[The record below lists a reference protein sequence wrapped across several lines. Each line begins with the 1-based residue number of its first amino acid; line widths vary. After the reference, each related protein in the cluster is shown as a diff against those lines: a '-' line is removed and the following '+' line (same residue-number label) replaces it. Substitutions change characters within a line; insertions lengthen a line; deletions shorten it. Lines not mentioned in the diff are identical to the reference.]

1 MSDRIAD
8 IWGTRTPH
16 PAGADW
22 PVRVD
27 QYLEP
32 DVREAD
38 VKWVQSACVL
48 CSNGCGMDIAV
59 HDGRIVGVRGRVSD
73 RVNHGRLGP
82 KGLFGW
88 QANNSPD
95 RLTTPLVRRKGA
107 LEPAG
112 WDEAMDLVVQQSRKV
127 LGEQG
132 PLGMGFYNSGQL
144 FVEDY
149 YTLSLVVR
157 AGIGTPHL
165 DGNTRLCT
173 ATADFALK
181 ETFGTDGNPGSLTD
195 FDSCDTLF
203 AVGHNMPETHT
214 VLWSRFLDRLEGP
227 DRPRLVVADPR
238 PTRIA
243 READVHLPLRSGTNL
258 ALLNG
263 IQHELIANGWIDREF
278 IDQHTVGFDKLEE
291 TVKRYPPQRVA
302 EICGVSADAV
312 REAARVIGEG
322 ERLVSTCLQGVYQ
335 SHQATASACQVNN
348 ITLLRGM
355 VGKPGCTVFQMNGQ
369 PTSQNTRETGANG
382 DFTGMRNWQNPKHVA
397 DVAKI
402 WNVDPLQIPTWAP
415 PTHAM
420 QIFRY
425 AEEGSIRFLWIIA
438 TNPAVSLPELHRIR
452 SILEQERLFVVVSD
466 AFLTETAQLADVV
479 LPAALW
485 GEKTGTYTNHDRTVH
500 LSEKA
505 VDPPG
510 DARVDMDI
518 LREYASRL
526 ELRDKDGAPL
536 IKWRTPEEC
545 FEAFKQVTRGRPCD
559 YSGLSYDELRG
570 GSGLQWPRREGESE
584 SEERLY
590 TDHEFN
596 TDTEYCEDYGHD
608 LLTGASFERKD
619 HAQLG
624 AAGRAILKAADY
636 LPQHEPPNEK
646 YPLLFTNGRTVY
658 HFHTRTKT
666 GRARQ
671 LRDAAPDVWV
681 EISAAD
687 AERFGIAEGDMVRI
701 ESVRGRLEAK
711 ARLTEIP
718 EGIVFAPFHF
728 GYWDEAEV
736 SSNGPKKERSEHSRA
751 ANELTITEWDPVSKQ
766 PIFKCA
772 AVRVSKLA
780 DASEIRDVGEMAGR
794 QS

>member
-1 MSDRIAD
+1 MTDRIAD

-16 PAGADW
+16 AAGSDW

-32 DVREAD
+32 EVQERDVE
-38 VKWVQSACVL
+38 WVQSACVL

-59 HDGRIVGVRGRVSD
+59 HDGRIAGVRGRASD

-82 KGLFGW
+82 KGLYGW

-95 RLTTPLVRRKGA
+95 RLTTPLIRRDGA
-107 LEPAG
+107 LESAG
-112 WDEAMDLVVQQSRKV
+112 WDEAMDLVVERSRKV
-127 LGEQG
+127 LDEQG

-149 YTLSLVVR
+149 YTLSLLVR
-157 AGIGTPHL
+157 GGIGTPHL

-195 FDSCDTLF
+195 FDACDTLF
-203 AVGHNMPETHT
+203 AIGHNIPETHT
-214 VLWSRFLDRLEGP
+214 VLWMRILDRLKGP

-278 IDQHTVGFDKLEE
+278 VDRHTVGFDKLQE
-291 TVKRYPPQRVA
+291 VVQRYPPQRVA
-302 EICGVSADAV
+302 EICGVSADDV
-312 REAARVIGEG
+312 REAAQVIGEG
-322 ERLVSTCLQGVYQ
+322 QRLVSTCLQGVYQ

-348 ITLLRGM
+348 INLLRGM
-355 VGKPGCTVFQMNGQ
+355 IGKPGCTVFQMNGQ
-369 PTSQNTRETGANG
+369 PTAQNTRETGADG
-382 DFTGMRNWQNPKHVA
+382 DFTGMRNWQNPEHVEE
-397 DVAKI
+397 VAKI
-402 WNVDPLQIPTWAP
+402 WNLDSLQIPTWAP
-415 PTHAM
+415 PTHVM

-438 TNPAVSLPELHRIR
+438 TNPAVSLPELQRIR

-505 VDPPG
+505 VNPPG
-510 DARVDMDI
+510 NARPDMDI
-518 LREYASRL
+518 LREYASKL
-526 ELRDKDGAPL
+526 DLRDKDGAPL
-536 IKWRTPEEC
+536 IKWSTPEEC
-545 FEAFKQVTRGRPCD
+545 FEAFKLVTRGRPCD

-596 TDTEYCEDYGHD
+596 TGTEYCEDYGHD

-619 HAQLG
+619 HAQLA
-624 AAGRAILKAADY
+624 AAGRAILKAADF
-636 LPQHEPPNEK
+636 LPQHEPPSDE

-671 LRDAAPDVWV
+671 LRTAAPDVWV

-687 AERFGIAEGDMVRI
+687 GERLGVGEGDLVRV
-701 ESVRGRLEAK
+701 ESARGRLEAK
-711 ARLTEIP
+711 ARLTRIP

-728 GYWDEAEV
+728 GYWDEGEAG
-736 SSNGPKKERSEHSRA
+736 SDGRRSKHSRA

-766 PIFKCA
+766 PVFKCA

-780 DASEIRDVGEMAGR
+780 DASEKAGIREKVGQ